1 MQVKEARQHG
11 SPYLPVSHIRPLYVP
26 LFMRGC
32 IGATF
37 PLICHAGVKPDD
49 RAGRGLSWLYVSNI
63 IGSTLG
69 SFVVG
74 YILMDIWPVRSIAI
88 ALAITG
94 LALGASM
101 LIASEKGFSR
111 RALAVGIS
119 CGLAVAIVAAS
130 GPLF

>member
-1 MQVKEARQHG
+1 MLVRA
-11 SPYLPVSHIRPLYVP
+11 IR
-26 LFMRGC
+26 FSN
-32 IGATF
+32 
-37 PLICHAGVKPDD
+37 
-49 RAGRGLSWLYVSNI
+49 SWLKNSLSPEKLETTDSTASTGQALHSPCNI

-130 GPLF
+130 GPLFSQ